1 MILEGFLKFLLDFGF
16 FLIISIDYINN
27 WFTEIIIQVLVST
40 FMVGILAQVLY
51 LGGYLRGIFPE

>member
-1 MILEGFLKFLLDFGF
+1 MGSQFLLDFGFF

-27 WFTEIIIQVLVST
+27 WFTEIIIQVLVRT

>member
-27 WFTEIIIQVLVST
+27 WFTEIIIQVLVRT